1 MATPLVSVL
10 LLTHNGAD
18 TLPGVLAAIKAQDV
32 PFPYE
37 LVAVDS
43 GSRDGTTDLLR
54 AQVDRLID
62 IREADFNHGTT
73 RNLGIEACRAPFVVL
88 LVQDAE
94 PESPAWLSRL
104 VAPLLRSARRHPSLP
119 SVRVEDCATGPVAGQ
134 PHPSSAPNALD
145 MSVAPARRAGR
156 PARRHPSLPS
166 VRAEDCATGPV
177 AGQPHPRHPSAAAAL
192 GIPPDGRQP
201 LASRHVEHDRFAGT
215 YARQV
220 ARPGASAVTRAY
232 LARYAAAGTEPRVQS
247 LANLQAFDALSPA
260 ERLAACTFDNVCSCI
275 RRAVWQ
281 EHPFRATP
289 IGEDLE
295 WAKEVML
302 AGYQLAYVPEALVVH
317 SHNRA
322 AGYELRRTYLVHQR
336 LRRLFG
342 LATVPSTLHLAR
354 SIAVSAVAHTRWTLG
369 APIGASAKLAKIPRA
384 LALAVALPLGQY
396 LGARSADAGRELLR
410 ARGV

>member
-18 TLPGVLAAIKAQDV
+18 TLPGVLAAIKAQNV
-32 PFPYE
+32 SFPYE

-54 AQVDRLID
+54 TRVDRLVD
-62 IREADFNHGTT
+62 IPEADFDHGTT

-104 VAPLLRSARRHPSLP
+104 VAPLLAPE
-119 SVRVEDCATGPVAGQ
+119 SVRVGDPATGLVACQ
-134 PHPSSAPNALD
+134 P
-145 MSVAPARRAGR
+145 
-156 PARRHPSLPS
+156 
-166 VRAEDCATGPV
+166 
-177 AGQPHPRHPSAAAAL
+177 QPWRPSAAAAPKT
-192 GIPPDGRQP
+192 PPDGRQP
-201 LASRHVEHDRFAGT
+201 PASLRVEHDRFAGT
-215 YARQV
+215 YARQI

-232 LARYAAAGTEPRVQS
+232 LARYAAAATKPRVQS
-247 LANLQAFDALSPA
+247 LAGLEALDALSPA

-281 EHPFRATP
+281 EHPFKATP

-317 SHNRA
+317 SHNRP

-342 LATVPSTLHLAR
+342 LATVPSTLHLVR
-354 SIAVSAVAHTRWTLG
+354 SIAVSAVSHTRWALG
-369 APIGASAKLAKIPRA
+369 APIGASSKLAQFPRA
-384 LALAVALPLGQY
+384 LALAVAFPLGQY
-396 LGARSADAGRELLR
+396 LGAKSADAGRELLR
-410 ARGV
+410 ARGI

>member
-1 MATPLVSVL
+1 MAIPLVSVL

-54 AQVDRLID
+54 AQVDTLID

-104 VAPLLRSARRHPSLP
+104 VAPLLRPARRHPSLP
-119 SVRVEDCATGPVAGQ
+119 SVRVEDCATDPV
-134 PHPSSAPNALD
+134 
-145 MSVAPARRAGR
+145 
-156 PARRHPSLPS
+156 
-166 VRAEDCATGPV
+166 
-177 AGQPHPRHPSAAAAL
+177 
-192 GIPPDGRQP
+192 
-201 LASRHVEHDRFAGT
+201 AGT

-220 ARPGASAVTRAY
+220 ARPGASGVTRAY

-247 LANLQAFDALSPA
+247 LANLQAFDSLSPA

-275 RRAVWQ
+275 SRAVWQ
-281 EHPFRATP
+281 AHPFRATP
-289 IGEDLE
+289 VAEDVE
-295 WAKEVML
+295 WAKDVML
-302 AGYQLAYVPEALVVH
+302 AGYQLAYVAEALVVH

-342 LATVPSTLHLAR
+342 LATVPSRLHLAR
-354 SIAVSAVAHTRWTLG
+354 SIAVSAATHARWTLS
-369 APIGASAKLAKIPRA
+369 APIGGLSKIGQLPRA

-396 LGARSADAGRELLR
+396 LGARSADAGRQLLR

>member
-54 AQVDRLID
+54 DRVDRLID

-73 RNLGIEACRAPFVVL
+73 RNIGVEACRAPFVVL

-94 PESPAWLSRL
+94 PESPAWLLRL
-104 VAPLLRSARRHPSLP
+104 VTPMLRPARRHPSLP
-119 SVRVEDCATGPVAGQ
+119 SVRVEDCATGPVAG
-134 PHPSSAPNALD
+134 
-145 MSVAPARRAGR
+145 
-156 PARRHPSLPS
+156 
-166 VRAEDCATGPV
+166 
-177 AGQPHPRHPSAAAAL
+177 
-192 GIPPDGRQP
+192 
-201 LASRHVEHDRFAGT
+201 T

-220 ARPGASAVTRAY
+220 ARPGASAVTQAY
-232 LARYAAAGTEPRVQS
+232 LARYAAAATEPRVQS
-247 LANLQAFDALSPA
+247 LANLEAFDALSPA

-275 RRAVWQ
+275 SRVVWQ
-281 EHPFRATP
+281 EHPFKATP

-302 AGYQLAYVPEALVVH
+302 AGYQLAYVPEAVVLH
-317 SHNRA
+317 SHDRPA
-322 AGYELRRTYLVHQR
+322 DYELRRTYLVHQR

-342 LATVPSTLHLAR
+342 LATVPSRLHLAR
-354 SIAVSAVAHTRWTLG
+354 SIAVSAAAHTRWTLG
-369 APIGASAKLAKIPRA
+369 APIGASSKIAQLPRA
-384 LALAVALPLGQY
+384 LALAVAMPMGQY
-396 LGARSADAGRELLR
+396 LGAKSADAGRELLR
-410 ARGV
+410 AGGV